1 MSSSPTVLF
10 VCLFQVVSL
19 QANLERL
26 ESDLQQQTEQ
36 QLVTVKV
43 QANQASELAKVSPTK
58 QILSIKLLEKTLP
71 ILYHHHQWQLL
82 VLV

>member
-1 MSSSPTVLF
+1 MLCNVSQVL
-10 VCLFQVVSL
+10 SL
-19 QANLERL
+19 QREVERL
-26 ESDLQQQTEQ
+26 DSALLEQQQQTEE
-36 QLVTVKV
+36 QLMTLQV
-43 QANQASELAKVSPTK
+43 QANQANELAKVSPTK